1 MSDPL
6 ALPFV
11 DEAEDGELDPN
22 QVPLGATVRVPAYAG
37 MAAGDVVTVRWEGS
51 DGAVFEESAPVPG
64 KGVGHPVVFRIPA
77 CELLPHIG
85 SVIRLSYDVDGA
97 APAPRRSSDVVAVR
111 VDLRERL
118 FPTA

>member
-22 QVPLGATVRVPAYAG
+22 QAPLGATVRVPAYAG

-51 DGAVFEESAPVPG
+51 DGGVFEESAPVPG
-64 KGVGHPVVFRIPA
+64 KGVGHPMVFRIPA

-85 SVIRLSYDVDGA
+85 SRIRLSYDVDGA
-97 APAPRRSSDVVAVR
+97 ASAPRRTSDVVVVR